1 MPAASLRTLLLAL
14 LALLVLAGPASASRS
29 MDTSFEAPQDLIN
42 VEPAERSAALDDI
55 QSLGVKSLRVVL
67 LWQKVAPEPDATRR
81 PDFNTTDPDSYAW
94 GGYDALL
101 TEAKQRGLE
110 VLLTV
115 SGPVPTWATEDKK
128 KGDHTTRPNR
138 GDFAQ
143 FTTAVGRKFKDR
155 VDTWSIWNEPNQ
167 PQFLTPQYDS
177 KKRPVSGRFYRAL
190 YKAALKGLR
199 SAKVDDPTVLFGETS
214 PRGTG
219 KVVAPLTFLRQA
231 LCVDTKGRLRK
242 GCGKLPIDGIA
253 HHAYTTRAGPRFRPS
268 GPNDVTIGVLNRLTS
283 LMKRAGDSKAIAK
296 GLPLY
301 LTEFGIQSTPDPVFG
316 VVQQRQ
322 DEYRNLSERIAYY
335 NPRVKAFSQYLL
347 RDDRPNEDAKS
358 KFSRYPGFESGLRT
372 SGGKDKQAYD
382 SFRLVLSA
390 LRKSSRITTLWGLVR
405 PAGKATTAVVEYR
418 SGRRGSWRKLKTVR
432 TNSRGFYNVR
442 TRTSKDRQYRLSWES
457 PSGETLTGGPI
468 RALK

>member
-29 MDTSFEAPQDLIN
+29 MTTSFEAPRDLLDAD
-42 VEPAERSAALDDI
+42 PAVRSAALDDI
-55 QSLGVKSLRVVL
+55 QSLGVTSLRVVL

-81 PDFNTTDPDSYAW
+81 PDFNTTDPDSYDW
-94 GGYDALL
+94 GTYDPLL
-101 TEAKQRGLE
+101 TEAKQRGLD

-115 SGPVPTWATEDKK
+115 SGPVPTWATENKK
-128 KGDHTTRPNR
+128 KGDHTNRPNR

-155 VDTWSIWNEPNQ
+155 VSIWSVWNEPNQ

-199 SAKVDDPTVLFGETS
+199 SAKVANPTVLFGETS

-242 GCGKLPIDGIA
+242 GCGKLSVDGIA
-253 HHAYTTRAGPRFRPS
+253 HHAYTTRDGPRFRPS
-268 GPNDVTIGVLNRLTS
+268 GPNDVTIGVLSRLTT
-283 LMKRAGDSKAIAK
+283 LMKRAGDTGALKKS
-296 GLPLY
+296 LPLF
-301 LTEFGIQSTPDPVFG
+301 LTEFGIQSTPDPIFG
-316 VVQQRQ
+316 VSRQRQ

-335 NPRVKAFSQYLL
+335 NPRVRAFSQYLL
-347 RDDRPNEDAKS
+347 RDDKPDETAKS
-358 KFSRYPGFESGLRT
+358 KFTRYPGFESGLRT
-372 SGGKDKQAYD
+372 SEGKNKPAYD

-405 PAGKATTAVVEYR
+405 PAGKTTTAVVEYR
-418 SGRRGSWRKLKTVR
+418 NGSRGSWRKLKTVR

-442 TRTSKDRQYRLSWES
+442 TRTSKSRQYRLTWTS
-457 PSGETLTGGPI
+457 PSGDTLTGGPI
-468 RALK
+468 RPLK

>member
-1 MPAASLRTLLLAL
+1 M
-14 LALLVLAGPASASRS
+14 
-29 MDTSFEAPQDLIN
+29 
-42 VEPAERSAALDDI
+42 
-55 QSLGVKSLRVVL
+55 
-67 LWQKVAPEPDATRR
+67 
-81 PDFNTTDPDSYAW
+81 
-94 GGYDALL
+94 
-101 TEAKQRGLE
+101 
-110 VLLTV
+110 
-115 SGPVPTWATEDKK
+115 
-128 KGDHTTRPNR
+128 
-138 GDFAQ
+138 
-143 FTTAVGRKFKDR
+143 
-155 VDTWSIWNEPNQ
+155 
-167 PQFLTPQYDS
+167 
-177 KKRPVSGRFYRAL
+177 
-190 YKAALKGLR
+190 
-199 SAKVDDPTVLFGETS
+199 
-214 PRGTG
+214 
-219 KVVAPLTFLRQA
+219 
-231 LCVDTKGRLRK
+231 
-242 GCGKLPIDGIA
+242 
-253 HHAYTTRAGPRFRPS
+253 
-268 GPNDVTIGVLNRLTS
+268 LNRLTS
-283 LMKRAGDSKAIAK
+283 LMKRAGDSKALAK

-372 SGGKDKQAYD
+372 SGGNDKQAYD